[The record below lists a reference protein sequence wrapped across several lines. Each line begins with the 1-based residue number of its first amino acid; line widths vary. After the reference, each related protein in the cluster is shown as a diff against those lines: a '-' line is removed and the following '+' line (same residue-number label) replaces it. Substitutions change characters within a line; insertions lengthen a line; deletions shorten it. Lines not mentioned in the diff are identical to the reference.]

1 MLDSNSEPPYI
12 PLVIIRQTG
21 AKWMSIIRVGR
32 PMGARQMRFMREI
45 VQHIYQ
51 ELKNYPAFS
60 SKESA
65 FPGFAGSP
73 HHYGAARIL

>member
-1 MLDSNSEPPYI
+1 MD
-12 PLVIIRQTG
+12 
-21 AKWMSIIRVGR
+21 
-32 PMGARQMRFMREI
+32 ARQMRFMREI

-51 ELKNYPAFS
+51 ELKNYPTFS

-65 FPGFAGSP
+65 FPGFAGWP